1 MGLKTDGGISG
12 AAVPLKRRYRHDLKV
27 DSRKCVSK
35 LIEATISNS
44 DYRTTTQKV

>member
-12 AAVPLKRRYRHDLKV
+12 AAVPVRYRHDLKV
-27 DSRKCVSK
+27 DSRKCISK
-35 LIEATISNS
+35 LIEATISKS